1 MKYYA
6 AFLNNK
12 GERQAMLFE
21 SCSFDRY
28 FAATFSPYSKEIFLF
43 RLTAEGKTY
52 KERKENIRKKAEM
65 FFGHW
70 FPGLSSEEWR
80 TIDKWFYN
88 QAGRYGLANELR
100 AKHYL

>member
-28 FAATFSPYSKEIFLF
+28 FAATFSPYSKEVFLF

-52 KERKENIRKKAEM
+52 KERKNNIRKKAEM
-65 FFGHW
+65 FYGHW
-70 FPGLSSEEWR
+70 FPLSSKEWLTVNR
-80 TIDKWFYN
+80 WFKD
-88 QAGRYGLANELR
+88 QAGRYGLETELR
-100 AKHYL
+100 KKNYI